1 MTPSADGGTSDAAP
15 STPPPPSRPDG
26 QLRGGVWYCNC
37 TPRLAAVQFTVRRET
52 KNKGRSFYG
61 CPKKRSEGNQCDLF
75 LWTEDARSR
84 EVDAVLMTKSPE
96 TPGSSR
102 KKMRQTTLHACI
114 TPRTD
119 RSKRLDERTP
129 VTEVADLNLTARE
142 GASAAAPAPAPAPA
156 SAGTATLRASSS
168 SSSAPP
174 PVAADDQNLDSDLS
188 TDAEDELACMA
199 DAATPSSSANIGSKR
214 KRPEDEDE
222 YSDFSS
228 GEEEQLVAIADR
240 SSGSGGGKK
249 RDAFATP
256 SVPVGRTHD
265 VEMAGGMPT
274 PLTDKP
280 VRRVL
285 FADPEAGS
293 SPSITHRDNNN
304 KRPRTVEEAGDRTS
318 PSTSAGE
325 STHDDVTHEVMS
337 LLQARKGVDEAVLR
351 DVQAALKRHA
361 ARTRGLERGRDA
373 ARRAARDAEARVAEL
388 QRRIADLEDRRAVDT
403 DARRRLRSGMLE
415 L

>member
-1 MTPSADGGTSDAAP
+1 MAPRAGGGTSDAAP

-26 QLRGGVWYCNC
+26 LLRDGVWYCNC
-37 TPRLAAVQFTVRRET
+37 TPRLPAVQFTVRRET

-61 CPKKRSEGNQCDLF
+61 CPKKRGEGNQCDLF
-75 LWTEDARSR
+75 LWAEDARSR

-102 KKMRQTTLHACI
+102 KKMRQTTLHACV

-119 RSKRLDERTP
+119 RSRRLDERTP
-129 VTEVADLNLTARE
+129 ITEVADLNLTARE
-142 GASAAAPAPAPAPA
+142 GDGAAAPAPTPATA
-156 SAGTATLRASSS
+156 ETATLRASSA

-174 PVAADDQNLDSDLS
+174 PVAADDLNLDSDLS
-188 TDAEDELACMA
+188 TDAEDELARMA
-199 DAATPSSSANIGSKR
+199 DAATPSSSANTGSKR

-228 GEEEQLVAIADR
+228 DEEEQLVAIADR
-240 SSGSGGGKK
+240 SSGPGGGKK

-256 SVPVGRTHD
+256 STPVGRTHD

-293 SPSITHRDNNN
+293 SPSTTHRGNNN
-304 KRPRTVEEAGDRTS
+304 KRPRTVDEAGHRTS

-325 STHDDVTHEVMS
+325 STHDDVTREVML
-337 LLQARKGVDEAVLR
+337 LLQALKGADEAVLR
-351 DVQAALKRHA
+351 HVRAALERHA
-361 ARTRGLERGRDA
+361 ARARGLERGRDA

-388 QRRIADLEDRRAVDT
+388 QRRVADLEDRRAVDA
-403 DARRRLRSGMLE
+403 DSRRRLRSGMPE